1 MIARIAIAALLLPA
15 ALSSQG
21 QGNPPSPT
29 QLAMREAQRL
39 DTRGRHVEARAIFQ
53 RLIDSAATP
62 AARAAAQRRMAMSF
76 GFEGN
81 CARAIDYEEMVIAY
95 WRTREAAEPQNAFY
109 QQGEMANE
117 AARVCIDAGDLDA
130 AERMYRRGEQLGNL
144 EPAPRS
150 HPRSLWDFRTHHA
163 LARLAARRG
172 RADEARFHVESAR
185 RALDGDT
192 AMARQQ
198 ERFYPYLTGYVALYL
213 DDLATAESELTRAI
227 AMEGNDRDPFM
238 HALLG
243 MTYERLKQP
252 AKARELYQ
260 KAYDMATGHNPPAV
274 FTRPFAR
281 RKLGIS
287 APEPER

>member
-243 MTYERLKQP
+243 MTYEKLKQP